1 MMKEDDVRDY
11 EWTEREEDDKRNK
24 KKVRIDVFV

>member
-1 MMKEDDVRDY
+1 MKEDDVRDY